1 MILDTMR
8 IYGRYFA
15 LTLTEI
21 SNLLNRALDD
31 YDNFIHEF
39 HKLKAHVMAL
49 PATFQSSVHRYFA
62 NDIHFVAGAFS
73 SEQQALVIPWAVSVL
88 MNYPLGRYSLLLSLL
103 ATRSSSLFP
112 HSSLGLDQV

>member
-1 MILDTMR
+1 MR
-8 IYGRYFA
+8 IYGRSFA

-88 MNYPLGRYSLLLSLL
+88 MNYPLGRYSLLALSTLTPL
-103 ATRSSSLFP
+103 WVLINSNLTPLSSRLSRS
-112 HSSLGLDQV
+112 

>member
-1 MILDTMR
+1 MRPLRSRSQRYLRILLV
-8 IYGRYFA
+8 YEAFA

-88 MNYPLGRYSLLLSLL
+88 MNYPLGSYSLLL
-103 ATRSSSLFP
+103 FYP
-112 HSSLGLDQV
+112 HSSLGLDQF

>member
-1 MILDTMR
+1 MR
-8 IYGRYFA
+8 ICGRYFA